1 MWCKLPS
8 RAREFKQKAHAYNQN
23 KKENKVKKRGW
34 IKYFKHYIRKKKKKT
49 VSERAPKTTSRTFL
63 SAMHE
68 DVH

>member
-8 RAREFKQKAHAYNQN
+8 RARKFKQQAHAYNHN
-23 KKENKVKKRGW
+23 KKEN
-34 IKYFKHYIRKKKKKT
+34 YIRNKKKT
-49 VSERAPKTTSRTFL
+49 VSDRAPKTTSRTFL